1 MSDEQAIKNTILKWV
16 AASKEGNLHVLE
28 GILDDDMLFTVPGRA
43 PFGKKEFLAG
53 GSGKPH
59 RFDANVSIL
68 EVIVN
73 GDWALT
79 RIYLDVDLAATEDAK
94 VIHLAGP
101 AMAVW
106 RKASGENWQLWRDA
120 NMVAPTTASG

>member
-1 MSDEQAIKNTILKWV
+1 MNDEQAIKNTIYEWL
-16 AASKEGNLHVLE
+16 AASKQGNLQVLE
-28 GILDDDMLFTVPGRA
+28 SILDDNMLFTVPGRA

-53 GSGKPH
+53 SSGKPH
-59 RFDANVSIL
+59 RFEANVSIL
-68 EVIVN
+68 EVVVN

-79 RIYLDVDLAATEDAK
+79 RIYLGVDFAATEDAK

-106 RKASGENWQLWRDA
+106 RKASGGNWQLWRDA
-120 NMVAPTTASG
+120 NMVAPAKASG